1 MTTDTTQNDMNTPFE
16 SVPGQLIFI
25 TGISG
30 SGKSLAIRVLE
41 DAGYFCLD
49 NLPVGFLAEVVASL
63 QREGHDRIAVAV
75 DVRTGRSIAGL
86 REVVEGFRERG
97 NDVKVVFLNART
109 DVLVQRYSETRRRHP
124 LTLTRK
130 VAGEAGPTLSESIE
144 EERELLSGIGEMGIA
159 IDTSDLHPNV
169 LRHWVREVAKVDR
182 AVLTLL
188 FESFA
193 FKHGVPLDADLVFD
207 VRCLPNPYYDSHLRP
222 LTGLDAPVAAFLDNI
237 LEAGLM
243 IDDISRFL
251 ENWLPQY
258 VNENRHY
265 LTVAVGCTGGQ
276 HRSVYVVEALA
287 RRFKATERVLARH
300 RALANRGE
308 AAQAAVLA
316 PSAGAPGG
324 LADERQ
330 AS

>member
-1 MTTDTTQNDMNTPFE
+1 MTIEPDTPTAKPM
-16 SVPGQLIFI
+16 QLVFV

-41 DAGYFCLD
+41 DAGFFCLD

-63 QREGHDRIAVAV
+63 ERDGHDKVAVAV

-86 REVVEGFRERG
+86 REVVEGFRDRG
-97 NDVKVVFLNART
+97 NDVKVLFLNART

-124 LTLTRK
+124 LTLARRD
-130 VAGEAGPTLSESIE
+130 ASEPGPTLSESIE
-144 EERELLSGIGEMGIA
+144 HERELLSGIGEMGVA

-169 LRHWVREVAKVDR
+169 LRHWVREVAQVDR

-207 VRCLPNPYYDSHLRP
+207 VRCLPNPYYEAALRP
-222 LTGLDAPVAAFLDNI
+222 LTGLDAPVAAYLDKI
-237 LEAGLM
+237 LEVGLM

-258 VNENRHY
+258 VGENRHY
-265 LTVAVGCTGGQ
+265 LTVAIGCTGGQ
-276 HRSVYVVEALA
+276 HRSVYIVDMLA
-287 RRFKATERVLARH
+287 KRFAATERVLARH

-308 AAQAAVLA
+308 AALGPVLP
-316 PSAGAPGG
+316 PSTGAPGG